1 MAGDNGRTMTKQPE
15 LTPHSV
21 QRVLDEQ
28 IQCEW
33 CRKNG
38 SPNDPIYE
46 YTLTSRQKR
55 YFHSGCFKL
64 AGGSE

>member
-1 MAGDNGRTMTKQPE
+1 MSKEPE
-15 LTPHSV
+15 ITPLGV
-21 QRVLDEQ
+21 QRVLDER

-33 CRKNG
+33 CQKKA
-38 SPNDPIYE
+38 SPKDPIYE

-64 AGGSE
+64 AGGSD